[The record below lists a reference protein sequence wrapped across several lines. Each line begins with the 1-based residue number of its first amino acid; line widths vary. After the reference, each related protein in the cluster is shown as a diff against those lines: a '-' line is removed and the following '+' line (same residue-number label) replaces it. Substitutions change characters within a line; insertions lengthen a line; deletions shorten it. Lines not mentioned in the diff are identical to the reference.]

1 MMLLPLSED
10 NNSVFVLR
18 AEAALGTYL
27 VFLCWFPKRRFFQVV
42 LGMKEA
48 VFTYFIKINCL
59 AEQLLVLL

>member
-10 NNSVFVLR
+10 NNSVPVLR

-48 VFTYFIKINCL
+48 VFT
-59 AEQLLVLL
+59 